1 MRKEIENG
9 GGCNGVGTRTRRL
22 LPRFSLRRL
31 LYSSPLLGRRF
42 ARAASSSNRTVKA
55 KDAVDGRTGDVEKG
69 EARGSSLP
77 TQSQSHTS
85 DMPHVTNKNSTP
97 TNAGTSCDNGLME
110 CPLCLA
116 ELSSESFP
124 VVQSCDHR
132 SCYDC
137 YQQYLRVEISESRVN
152 IACPE
157 CAELL
162 HPNDIRMILN
172 DQTQFE
178 KYEDFMVRRVLA
190 VEPDTRWCPAPDCS
204 FAVIATG
211 CASCPKLRCERPGCD
226 SYFCYH
232 CKARWHPNQ
241 TCDAARAQRSQYYDR
256 SSSLSFSQS
265 DSQHRDDIKPCPRC
279 QVLIVKMDDGSCNHM
294 TCAVCGAEFC
304 WLCMK
309 EISDLHYLSPSG
321 CTFWGKKPWSRK
333 KKILWQL
340 GTLVGAPVG
349 IGLVAGIAVPA
360 MIIGIPVWVGRKLY
374 TRYENANKHKR
385 NAFIAGGVTASVLV
399 SPVLAGLAVG
409 IGVPILLFY
418 VYGVV
423 PVSLCRSGGCGVST
437 NGAGVRF
444 DFDDENELMNA
455 FGNKNT
461 GDASSIDAT
470 SHRGANPSIG
480 EASLSL
486 GSGSQLNDQEV
497 ATYNYLVSAGASLAA
512 SIATL
517 LPGGQRLEVQAD
529 VASTQRFSLSSETA
543 SAATSLSEKSVNAS
557 IAPDDGAA
565 STRALAGSVL
575 NFKVDTG
582 SSSGTRNT
590 DEVQETGPAVDGHI
604 DSAGQAASLSSLEEL
619 ASGLA
624 KRARRRPI
632 PDRQPTDSSS
642 LTTCGEDGG
651 SERVRFDDHVSFI
664 EADQEAGPSSGCSIA
679 SRGPGR
685 RKRNKDHEQDVEIAS
700 KAPGNS
706 RFSNNGANIDSVAEE
721 HPRERVNVATL
732 RSVFFHNG
740 STFERE
746 KRLPVIE
753 EPHPIATKTSNEEIV
768 YAPIAST
775 PTSAVE
781 EKVRIPTLASEF
793 SDLVEKEV
801 RFPTLASE
809 FSDLVEKEVRFPT
822 LASEFSDLV
831 EKEVRFPTL
840 ASEFSDLVEK
850 EVRFPTLASEFSDL
864 VEKEV
869 RFPTLASEFSDLV
882 EKKVRF
888 PTLASES
895 SDLVEEEVRIPTLAS
910 RPTNVV
916 EKEVRFPTL
925 ASEFSD
931 LVEEEVRIPTLA
943 SRPTNVVEE
952 EVHIPIASKFPD
964 VTEEKMHIPIAAIP
978 TNLVNKEVYIPIAA
992 KPTGFIRE
1000 EVLIPIAFKP
1010 TNFTKKKVHIPVAS
1024 KAPPSPKKV
1033 DLTSIP
1039 ATESTFVIEA
1049 EPPTIETKTYIRAI
1063 KETPYLV
1070 STRHP
1075 TNHIFYKNDNIHI
1088 TEDKSQC

>member
-1 MRKEIENG
+1 MRKEVESG
-9 GGCNGVGTRTRRL
+9 GGCNGAASRPRRL

-42 ARAASSSNRTVKA
+42 ARASSSSNRTAKA

-69 EARGSSLP
+69 ETRGTSVSSQP
-77 TQSQSHTS
+77 QSHTI
-85 DMPHVTNKNSTP
+85 DMQYVTSKSSVP
-97 TNAGTSCDNGLME
+97 TNAGTSLENGLME

-116 ELSSESFP
+116 ELSAESFP

-137 YQQYLRVEISESRVN
+137 YQQYLKVEISESRVN

-157 CAELL
+157 CSELL
-162 HPNDIRMILN
+162 HPTDIRMILN
-172 DQTQFE
+172 DQAQFE

-211 CASCPKLRCERPGCD
+211 CASCPKLRCERLGCD

-232 CKARWHPNQ
+232 CKAKWHPNQ

-444 DFDDENELMNA
+444 DFDDENELMGA

-461 GDASSIDAT
+461 GDASSIDAA

-486 GSGSQLNDQEV
+486 GSGSQLNDQDV
-497 ATYNYLVSAGASLAA
+497 ATYNYIVSAGASLAA
-512 SIATL
+512 SIASTL

-582 SSSGTRNT
+582 TASGVRNT
-590 DEVQETGPAVDGHI
+590 DGDPEAGTTAENHVDT
-604 DSAGQAASLSSLEEL
+604 AGQAASLSSLEEL

-632 PDRQPTDSSS
+632 LDRQLSDSSS
-642 LTTCGEDGG
+642 WTTCGEDGG

-664 EADQEAGPSSGCSIA
+664 EADQEAGPSSSCNTGN
-679 SRGPGR
+679 RGQGR
-685 RKRNKDHEQDVEIAS
+685 RKRNKDHDQEIEIAS
-700 KAPGNS
+700 RSPSNPRS
-706 RFSNNGANIDSVAEE
+706 SNNDSNVDAAAED

-753 EPHPIATKTSNEEIV
+753 EPCPIEKRQNRVVKEAKTLI
-768 YAPIAST
+768 
-775 PTSAVE
+775 
-781 EKVRIPTLASEF
+781 
-793 SDLVEKEV
+793 
-801 RFPTLASE
+801 
-809 FSDLVEKEVRFPT
+809 
-822 LASEFSDLV
+822 
-831 EKEVRFPTL
+831 
-840 ASEFSDLVEK
+840 
-850 EVRFPTLASEFSDL
+850 
-864 VEKEV
+864 
-869 RFPTLASEFSDLV
+869 
-882 EKKVRF
+882 
-888 PTLASES
+888 
-895 SDLVEEEVRIPTLAS
+895 AS
-910 RPTNVV
+910 RPTHSADV
-916 EKEVRFPTL
+916 EVAGIPQRLHHVIKEETPPM
-925 ASEFSD
+925 ASISTPLPDAEVPELPQRSYHVTKEETPCMASISPPLPD
-931 LVEEEVRIPTLA
+931 VEVPEIA
-943 SRPTNVVEE
+943 SRPNHV
-952 EVHIPIASKFPD
+952 
-964 VTEEKMHIPIAAIP
+964 VTEEITSIATRPMQIEIEEPKIATKYNHIIDKERQPAIASQPANVMDEKI
-978 TNLVNKEVYIPIAA
+978 IC
-992 KPTGFIRE
+992 
-1000 EVLIPIAFKP
+1000 
-1010 TNFTKKKVHIPVAS
+1010 PVAS
-1024 KAPPSPKKV
+1024 KHGHVLEVEKSCP
-1033 DLTSIP
+1033 
-1039 ATESTFVIEA
+1039 
-1049 EPPTIETKTYIRAI
+1049 RASHYQLRQSYCENDNVRI
-1063 KETPYLV
+1063 KE
-1070 STRHP
+1070 
-1075 TNHIFYKNDNIHI
+1075 DNSH
-1088 TEDKSQC
+1088 C